1 MAKPTNL
8 EKPRANALNKNYER
22 ERTFSFM
29 ENLYLPEIFKAL
41 WYSFKQ
47 IFSPTVTMS
56 YPEEKWDPPAIFRGR
71 PVLVEDNGKERCVAC
86 GLCARACPPL
96 AISMQAN
103 EDADD
108 PKERYPDFFEINMLR
123 CIYCGYCEEVC
134 PEEAIVMSKDYDIV
148 FESREEAVY
157 DMQRLLVPKED
168 LQERLDFLRKYKN
181 SQFGQ
186 FWDFQEE
193 NNIHSVR
200 DRDHDFNSGL
210 SLVEMLERQKTND
223 NVEADSNWPDKH
235 HYG

>member
-1 MAKPTNL
+1 MQNNL
-8 EKPRANALNKNYER
+8 EKPVLNALSDDYSR
-22 ERTFSFM
+22 ERKLTFM
-29 ENLYLPEIFKAL
+29 ERIYLPEIFKAL
-41 WYSFKQ
+41 WYTLKQ
-47 IFSPTVTMS
+47 MFAPKFTMQ

-71 PVLVEDNGKERCVAC
+71 PVLVEDDGQERCVAC

-103 EDADD
+103 ENETD

-123 CIYCGYCEEVC
+123 CIYCGFCEEVC

-157 DMQRLLVPKED
+157 GKDRLLVPKED
-168 LQERLDFLRKYKN
+168 LADRLEYLKN
-181 SQFGQ
+181 YRNNQFGQ

-200 DRDHDFNSGL
+200 DRDREWNTGL
-210 SLVEMLERQKTND
+210 SLVDMLEQQKKND
-223 NVEADSNWPDKH
+223 AQKASSTWS
-235 HYG
+235 